1 MKIRHLWYLLL
12 TALIHTFT
20 PAIGTGQEN
29 DYPLFLKETM
39 VSDESFW
46 VRVHAAEA
54 LILNNFPVDVRT
66 AFSDKLNVEGPEK
79 VGILRMLY
87 HSAGR
92 DSLMMDSIVQEL
104 VNVFYRTSDHRTQLT
119 ALETMG
125 KLGLYLPNVSEI
137 GRIASTGESGMQ

>member
-66 AFSDKLNVEGPEK
+66 AFSDRLNVEGPEK

-87 HSAGR
+87 HRSEEHT
-92 DSLMMDSIVQEL
+92 SEL
-104 VNVFYRTSDHRTQLT
+104 QSRENLVCRLL
-119 ALETMG
+119 LEKKKQKKTTD
-125 KLGLYLPNVSEI
+125 KRPKE
-137 GRIASTGESGMQ
+137 THQ